1 MLEIARA
8 PPKDRGIRPWVD
20 IWELRP
26 GSRVQPSIEEQVRKV
41 KAAAIFVGKEANS
54 PWRDYEVDAF
64 LRQYVRRKCPVIPV
78 ILPNI
83 DKVPSTSTLLGRFRL
98 GRLPCK
104 DPDPLHQ
111 LVRGIA
117 RV

>member
-1 MLEIARA
+1 M
-8 PPKDRGIRPWVD
+8 D

-26 GSRVQPSIEEQVRKV
+26 GSRVQPSIEEQIRKV
-41 KAAAIFVGKEANS
+41 KAAAIFVGKGGEQS
-54 PWRDYEVDAF
+54 LEGLRVDAF

-83 DKVPSTSTLLGRFRL
+83 DKVPTLPLFLEDFAWVDFRVQ
-98 GRLPCK
+98 

-111 LVRGIA
+111 LVRGITGYKQWEDTA
-117 RV
+117 KVAPH